1 VLSKEQHARQML
13 RDAALSD
20 AETEDHSTAA
30 AGRLP

>member
-1 VLSKEQHARQML
+1 LLSKEERARQML

-20 AETEDHSTAA
+20 AETEGHGAAA